1 MCYSIAFIEK
11 KAGKLAARYQGII
24 PPGWKE
30 ELAGEDTRDDVLPS
44 YYFVSG
50 FAHPELPVFGH
61 EGMMPAS
68 WGLIPHW
75 AKDRELA
82 DKLRNGTLNAVGETV
97 FEKPSFRKSIR
108 SQRCLLA
115 VDGFF
120 EWREYEGKK
129 YPYFIY
135 PDGDELFT
143 LGCLYDL
150 WTDKATGEMVQT
162 FSIITTPAN
171 PLLAI
176 IHNQKKRMPLILP
189 RDAEAAWVDPDTP
202 HEMVKEMIQPAGE
215 QGIRAHPVSRKLN
228 YARQDR
234 NTPEAIERVSYN
246 ELPDL

>member
-1 MCYSIAFIEK
+1 MCYSITFMEK
-11 KAGKLAARYQGII
+11 KAGKLAARYQGIL

-30 ELAGEDTRDDVLPS
+30 QLTSEHTGDDVLPA

-50 FAHPELPVFGH
+50 FAHPELPVFSH
-61 EGMMPAS
+61 EGMMSAS

-75 AKDRELA
+75 VKDRDLA

-108 SQRCLLA
+108 TQRCLLA

-120 EWREYEGKK
+120 EWRAHEGKK
-129 YPYFIY
+129 YPYYIY
-135 PDGDELFT
+135 PDGDDLFS

-176 IHNQKKRMPLILP
+176 IHNLKKRMPLILP

-202 HEMVKEMIQPAGE
+202 YKLVKDMIQPADE
-215 QGIRAHPVSRKLN
+215 KGIRAHPVSRKLN

-234 NTPEAIERVSYN
+234 NTPEAVEPAKYS
-246 ELPDL
+246 ELPEL

>member
-1 MCYSIAFIEK
+1 MCYSIAFIDK
-11 KAGKLAARYQGII
+11 KASKLAARYQGIL

-30 ELAGEDTRDDVLPS
+30 QLAQGDAVDEELPS
-44 YYFVSG
+44 YHFVSG
-50 FAHPELPVFGH
+50 FAHPELPVFSH
-61 EGMMPAS
+61 EGMIPAS

-75 AKDRELA
+75 AKDRDLA

-108 SQRCLLA
+108 TQRCLLP

-120 EWREYEGKK
+120 EWRAWQDKK

-135 PDGDELFT
+135 PGDDDMFS
-143 LGCLYDL
+143 LGCIYDE
-150 WTDKATGEMVQT
+150 WSDKHTGEIMQT

-171 PLLAI
+171 PLLAK

-189 RDAEAAWVDPDTP
+189 RDAEAAWADPDTP
-202 HEMVKEMIQPAGE
+202 QKLVKEMIQSADE
-215 QGIRAHPVSRKLN
+215 KGIHAHPVSRKLN

-234 NTPEAIERVSYN
+234 NTPEAVELVKYN

>member
-1 MCYSIAFIEK
+1 MCYSIAFMEK
-11 KAGKLAARYQGII
+11 KASKLAARYQGLL
-24 PPGWKE
+24 PPGWKGQ
-30 ELAGEDTRDDVLPS
+30 LASEDGDDVLPS

-50 FAHPELPVFGH
+50 FAHPELPVFGRD
-61 EGMMPAS
+61 GMMPAS

-75 AKDRELA
+75 VKDRDLA

-108 SQRCLLA
+108 TQRCVLP

-120 EWREYEGKK
+120 EWRAWQDKK

-135 PDGDELFT
+135 PDGDDMFT

-150 WTDKATGEMVQT
+150 WTDKVTGEMIQT

-202 HEMVKEMIQPAGE
+202 HNLVKEMIRPADE
-215 QGIRAHPVSRKLN
+215 QGIQAHPVSRKLN

-234 NTPEAIERVSYN
+234 NTPEAVEPASYP
-246 ELPDL
+246 ELPTL